1 MLPTIPS
8 LRAASSPIGSVL
20 LCLAASM
27 FASQAHGAP
36 SSWPAHVSTGQN
48 WVNIISPANNAYN
61 TPASIALDSNSVLHA
76 TVQCGS
82 FTAQLLLQSYEGII
96 TADVLTALTG
106 SSSPFADQWHDA
118 IDPAQKHPN
127 NPNNGVSLQTLD
139 HLLASPTGR
148 TLRSNNMT
156 LLAVGDILAA
166 KYSTLGATGHVM
178 TVSSITAPTFD
189 QALTLTGTRVIPGV
203 SSVKRWTLQVLDAS
217 SSVHGSSDSRYQK
230 DSSEE
235 DGNDHGIGS
244 GTIYLYEDATVGSS
258 TRGQLVG
265 WTWSTASSYTYQFT
279 QAGAVDN
286 NGKTTYRPM
295 VIGRFSGGGL

>member
-1 MLPTIPS
+1 MLPSIVS
-8 LRAASSPIGSVL
+8 LRTASTPICSAL
-20 LCLAASM
+20 LCLAASV
-27 FASQAHGAP
+27 FASQAHGATL
-36 SSWPAHVSTGQN
+36 SWPGHVSTGQN
-48 WVNIISPANNAYN
+48 WVNTISPANNAYS
-61 TPASIALDSNSVLHA
+61 TPASITLDSNSVLHA
-76 TVQCGS
+76 TAQCGS

-106 SSSPFADQWHDA
+106 SNSPSAQEWHDA
-118 IDPAQKHPN
+118 IDPAQSHPD
-127 NPNNGVSLQTLD
+127 NPSNGVSLQALD
-139 HLLASPTGR
+139 QALASPTGR
-148 TLRSNNMT
+148 TLRSNNTT

-166 KYSTLGATGHVM
+166 KYSTSSATGHVM
-178 TVSSITAPTFD
+178 TVSSITAPAAD
-189 QALTLTGTRVIPGV
+189 QALTLSGTRVIPGV
-203 SSVKRWTLQVLDAS
+203 TSVKRWTVQVLDSS

-230 DSSEE
+230 DSGED

-279 QAGAVDN
+279 QTAALDN

-295 VIGRFSGGGL
+295 VIGRFSGAGL